1 MRRMLLLGT
10 AAAALLMLPPAT
22 GQAATGL
29 RDVVLVGNSVSGS
42 VSFLDGHTFANLGSF
57 NVIPDLAQRLAAM
70 NPVERAA
77 YAIVRQQEGGD
88 RFADDVY
95 LSPDGRTL
103 YVSRGNL
110 DDVVAFD
117 LAGRTMRWRHQ
128 VAGFKADHAA
138 LSPDG
143 TRLIVSA
150 TTVARAEVLDTA
162 TGALVA
168 SVATG
173 TYPHAN
179 DYSADGSRI
188 YNSSIGIT
196 ALPRVLDFAKGDKLV
211 TVIDAHTFAVLRT
224 YRFAE
229 GIRPAVFTPDGT
241 TMYAQLSYLNGFVE
255 YNLVTGRITRTVP
268 MPFSPAGQALS
279 PDSYPNNS
287 AHHGMALSGDTTRL
301 CDVGTIDDYTAVIA
315 RPGLSTVEARGR
327 RRVPRRPAGP
337 RPAPRTRPARAP
349 RRARRAARGP
359 APGPQPTPRRRRST
373 ESDPPVRP
381 GRAARRRRPR
391 GRTAIL
397 RPPPWPGSPG
407 TRWSG

>member
-1 MRRMLLLGT
+1 MRRTLFLGT
-10 AAAALLMLPPAT
+10 VAALLLLPPAS
-22 GQAATGL
+22 GQAATAPAGL

-42 VSFLDGHTFANLGSF
+42 VSFLDGHTFANLGSV

-70 NPVERAA
+70 NPIERAA
-77 YAIVRQQEGGD
+77 YALVRQQEGGD

-117 LAGRTMRWRHQ
+117 LASRTMRWRHQ

-150 TTVARAEVLDTA
+150 TTVAKAEVLDTA

-179 DYSADGSRI
+179 DYSADGNRI

-196 ALPRVLDFAKGDKLV
+196 ALPKVLDFAKGDKLV

-241 TMYAQLSYLNGFVE
+241 TMYAQLSYFNGFVE

-315 RPGLSTVEARGR
+315 RPGLSTVGTVTYPTGTLPYWATTSADGR
-327 RRVPRRPAGP
+327 YCLVSLSNANAVSIVDYTTATEVARVPVGSFPQRERLA
-337 RPAPRTRPARAP
+337 RVAPDVL
-349 RRARRAARGP
+349 
-359 APGPQPTPRRRRST
+359 PTLL
-373 ESDPPVRP
+373 PV
-381 GRAARRRRPR
+381 
-391 GRTAIL
+391 
-397 RPPPWPGSPG
+397 
-407 TRWSG
+407 

>member
-1 MRRMLLLGT
+1 VRRWILLGT
-10 AAAALLMLPPAT
+10 VAALLVLPPAT
-22 GQAATGL
+22 GRAATVPADL

-70 NPVERAA
+70 DPVQRAA
-77 YAIVRQQEGGD
+77 YALVRQQEGGD

-117 LAGRTMRWRHQ
+117 LASATMRWRHQ

-150 TTVARAEVLDTA
+150 TTVAKAQVLDTA

-168 SVATG
+168 TVATG

-188 YNSSIGIT
+188 YNSSIGVT
-196 ALPRVLDFAKGDKLV
+196 ALPKVLDFAKGDKLV
-211 TVIDAHTFAVLRT
+211 TVIDARTFAVLRT

-268 MPFSPAGQALS
+268 MPFSPAGQAMS

-287 AHHGMALSGDTTRL
+287 AHHGMALSGDTGRL
-301 CDVGTIDDYTAVIA
+301 CDVGTIDDYVAVIA
-315 RPGLSTVEARGR
+315 RPGLTTAGTVTYPTGTLPYWATTSVDGRYCLVSLSNANAVSIVDYTTAREVA
-327 RRVPRRPAGP
+327 RVPVGAFPQRERLARLATEVLPALL
-337 RPAPRTRPARAP
+337 PA
-349 RRARRAARGP
+349 
-359 APGPQPTPRRRRST
+359 
-373 ESDPPVRP
+373 
-381 GRAARRRRPR
+381 
-391 GRTAIL
+391 
-397 RPPPWPGSPG
+397 
-407 TRWSG
+407 

>member
-1 MRRMLLLGT
+1 VLRFARRRWMVTGTVTALLLSG
-10 AAAALLMLPPAT
+10 AALRPAT
-22 GQAATGL
+22 GQAATVPADL
-29 RDVVLVGNSVSGS
+29 RDVVVVGNSVSGT

-57 NVIPDLAQRLAAM
+57 NVIPDLAQRLAEM
-70 NPVERAA
+70 DPVRRAA

-110 DDVVAFD
+110 ADVAAFD
-117 LAGRTMRWRHQ
+117 LASRTMRWRHQ

-150 TTVARAEVLDTA
+150 TTVAKAQVLDTA

-168 SVATG
+168 TVPTG

-179 DYSADGSRI
+179 DYSADGTRI

-196 ALPRVLDFAKGDKLV
+196 VLPRLLDFAKGDKLL
-211 TVIDAHTFAVLRT
+211 TVIDARTFTVLRT

-255 YNLVTGRITRTVP
+255 YNLGTGRITRTVT

-287 AHHGMALSGDTTRL
+287 AHHGMAMSADAGRL
-301 CDVGTIDDYTAVIA
+301 CDVGTIDDYVAIIA
-315 RPGLSTVEARGR
+315 RPGLTTAGTVTYPTGTLPYWATTSADGQHCLVSLSNANAVSVVDYTTAQEIARIPVGTFPQR
-327 RRVPRRPAGP
+327 ERLARMAPEVLPTLLPA
-337 RPAPRTRPARAP
+337 
-349 RRARRAARGP
+349 
-359 APGPQPTPRRRRST
+359 
-373 ESDPPVRP
+373 
-381 GRAARRRRPR
+381 
-391 GRTAIL
+391 
-397 RPPPWPGSPG
+397 
-407 TRWSG
+407 

>member
-1 MRRMLLLGT
+1 MRRLFLLG
-10 AAAALLMLPPAT
+10 AATAALLMLPPAS
-22 GQAATGL
+22 GQAATAPAGL
-29 RDVVLVGNSVSGS
+29 RDVVLVGNSVAGS
-42 VSFLDGHTFANLGSF
+42 VSFLDGHTFANLGSV

-70 NPVERAA
+70 NPIERAA
-77 YAIVRQQEGGD
+77 YALVRQQEGGD

-117 LAGRTMRWRHQ
+117 LASRTMRWRHQ

-143 TRLIVSA
+143 TRLVVSA
-150 TTVARAEVLDTA
+150 TTVAKMEVLDTA

-168 SVATG
+168 SVPTG
-173 TYPHAN
+173 AYPHAN
-179 DYSADGSRI
+179 DYSADGTRI

-229 GIRPAVFTPDGT
+229 GVRPAVFTPDGT
-241 TMYAQLSYLNGFVE
+241 TMYAQFSYLNGFVE
-255 YNLVTGRITRTVP
+255 YNLATGRITRTVQ

-315 RPGLSTVEARGR
+315 RPGLSTVGTVTYPTGTLPYWATTSVDGR
-327 RRVPRRPAGP
+327 FCLVSLSNANAVSVVDYTTATEVARVPVGAFPQRERLA
-337 RPAPRTRPARAP
+337 RVAPDVL
-349 RRARRAARGP
+349 
-359 APGPQPTPRRRRST
+359 PTLLPT
-373 ESDPPVRP
+373 
-381 GRAARRRRPR
+381 
-391 GRTAIL
+391 
-397 RPPPWPGSPG
+397 
-407 TRWSG
+407 

>member
-1 MRRMLLLGT
+1 MRRTLFLGT
-10 AAAALLMLPPAT
+10 VAALLLLPPAS
-22 GQAATGL
+22 GQAATAPSGL

-70 NPVERAA
+70 NPIERAA
-77 YAIVRQQEGGD
+77 YALVRQQEGGD

-117 LAGRTMRWRHQ
+117 LASRAMRWRHQ

-150 TTVARAEVLDTA
+150 TTVAKAEVLDTA

-179 DYSADGSRI
+179 DYSADGNRI

-196 ALPRVLDFAKGDKLV
+196 ALPKVLDFAKGDKLV

-315 RPGLSTVEARGR
+315 RPGLSTVGTVTYPTGTLPYWATTSADGR
-327 RRVPRRPAGP
+327 YCLVSLSNANAVSIVDYTTATEVARVPVGSFPQRERLARVAPDVLPTLLPA
-337 RPAPRTRPARAP
+337 
-349 RRARRAARGP
+349 
-359 APGPQPTPRRRRST
+359 
-373 ESDPPVRP
+373 
-381 GRAARRRRPR
+381 
-391 GRTAIL
+391 
-397 RPPPWPGSPG
+397 
-407 TRWSG
+407 

>member
-315 RPGLSTVEARGR
+315 RPGLSTVGTVTYPTGSLPYWATTSADGR
-327 RRVPRRPAGP
+327 YCLVSLSNANAVSIVDYATATEVARVPVGSFPQRERLARLAPDVLPTLLPA
-337 RPAPRTRPARAP
+337 
-349 RRARRAARGP
+349 
-359 APGPQPTPRRRRST
+359 
-373 ESDPPVRP
+373 
-381 GRAARRRRPR
+381 
-391 GRTAIL
+391 
-397 RPPPWPGSPG
+397 
-407 TRWSG
+407 

>member
-1 MRRMLLLGT
+1 MRRLIFLGT
-10 AAAALLMLPPAT
+10 VAALLLLPPAS
-22 GQAATGL
+22 GQAATAPAGL

-70 NPVERAA
+70 NPIERAA

-117 LAGRTMRWRHQ
+117 LASRTMRWRHQ

-150 TTVARAEVLDTA
+150 TTVAKAEVLDTA
-162 TGALVA
+162 TGALIT
-168 SVATG
+168 SVTTG

-196 ALPRVLDFAKGDKLV
+196 ALPKALDFAKGDKLV
-211 TVIDAHTFAVLRT
+211 TVIDGHTFAVLRT

-315 RPGLSTVEARGR
+315 RPGLSTVGTVTYPTGTLPYWATTSVDGR
-327 RRVPRRPAGP
+327 YCLVSLSNANAVSIVDYATATEVARVPVGSFPQRERLARVAADVLPTLLPA
-337 RPAPRTRPARAP
+337 
-349 RRARRAARGP
+349 
-359 APGPQPTPRRRRST
+359 
-373 ESDPPVRP
+373 
-381 GRAARRRRPR
+381 
-391 GRTAIL
+391 
-397 RPPPWPGSPG
+397 
-407 TRWSG
+407 

>member
-315 RPGLSTVEARGR
+315 RPGLSTVGTVTYPTGTLPYWATTSADGR
-327 RRVPRRPAGP
+327 YCLVSLSNANAVSIVDYATATEVARVPVGSFPQRERLARLAPDVLPTLLPA
-337 RPAPRTRPARAP
+337 
-349 RRARRAARGP
+349 
-359 APGPQPTPRRRRST
+359 
-373 ESDPPVRP
+373 
-381 GRAARRRRPR
+381 
-391 GRTAIL
+391 
-397 RPPPWPGSPG
+397 
-407 TRWSG
+407 

>member
-1 MRRMLLLGT
+1 MLLLGT

-279 PDSYPNNS
+279 P
-287 AHHGMALSGDTTRL
+287 
-301 CDVGTIDDYTAVIA
+301 
-315 RPGLSTVEARGR
+315 
-327 RRVPRRPAGP
+327 
-337 RPAPRTRPARAP
+337 
-349 RRARRAARGP
+349 
-359 APGPQPTPRRRRST
+359 
-373 ESDPPVRP
+373 
-381 GRAARRRRPR
+381 
-391 GRTAIL
+391 
-397 RPPPWPGSPG
+397 
-407 TRWSG
+407 

>member
-1 MRRMLLLGT
+1 MRRLARRRWVIAGTVTALLLGG
-10 AAAALLMLPPAT
+10 AARPVA
-22 GQAATGL
+22 GQAATGPADL
-29 RDVVLVGNSVSGS
+29 RDVVLVGNSVSGT

-57 NVIPDLAQRLAAM
+57 NVIPDLAERLAAM
-70 NPVERAA
+70 DLVQRAA
-77 YAIVRQQEGGD
+77 YALVRQQEGGD

-117 LAGRTMRWRHQ
+117 LASRAMRWRHQ

-150 TTVARAEVLDTA
+150 TTVAQAQVLDTA

-168 SVATG
+168 TVPTG

-179 DYSADGSRI
+179 DYSADGTRI
-188 YNSSIGIT
+188 YNSSIGVT
-196 ALPRVLDFAKGDKLV
+196 ALPRILDFAKGDKLL
-211 TVIDAHTFAVLRT
+211 TVVDARTFAVLRT

-255 YNLVTGRITRTVP
+255 YSLVTGRITRTVP
-268 MPFSPAGQALS
+268 MPFSSAGQALS

-287 AHHGMALSGDTTRL
+287 AHHGMALSGDGGRL
-301 CDVGTIDDYTAVIA
+301 CDVGTIDDYTAVVA
-315 RPGLSTVEARGR
+315 RPGLTVAGTVTYPTGTLPYWATTSADGR
-327 RRVPRRPAGP
+327 YCLVSLSNANAVSVVDYATAQEVARVPVGTFPQRERLARVAGDVL
-337 RPAPRTRPARAP
+337 
-349 RRARRAARGP
+349 
-359 APGPQPTPRRRRST
+359 PTLT
-373 ESDPPVRP
+373 
-381 GRAARRRRPR
+381 
-391 GRTAIL
+391 
-397 RPPPWPGSPG
+397 
-407 TRWSG
+407 